1 LDFKGWDKNPP
12 PSAVQPQPEYQ
23 QPEQDTNS
31 KPNSPAANDSLRV
44 ISTIKFPT
52 NPSTPTTE
60 VPQQP
65 KPAPAEDSKPS
76 TPKPEISQEPK
87 PKPAEDSKPQV
98 QKPSFAEIEQNA
110 ITLFSQKRYLEAT
123 PLFDQACAGGNGK
136 ACDNL
141 GSMYGNGKGVAHDDS
156 KAVTFY
162 SKACDA
168 GSAEGC
174 NDLGVMYES
183 GRGVG
188 FNRNDADCGR
198 FSNID
203 QCGFAKDYPQ
213 AITLYSKACNA
224 GIADGCWNLGRLYLN
239 GNGVAED
246 YSQALTLYTR
256 ACVAGSAD
264 GCSSIG
270 LVYQK
275 GYGVQKDKAKAREF
289 YRKGCSMGSQRGC
302 DQLQKI
308 K

>member
-1 LDFKGWDKNPP
+1 
-12 PSAVQPQPEYQ
+12 
-23 QPEQDTNS
+23 
-31 KPNSPAANDSLRV
+31 
-44 ISTIKFPT
+44 
-52 NPSTPTTE
+52 
-60 VPQQP
+60 
-65 KPAPAEDSKPS
+65 
-76 TPKPEISQEPK
+76 
-87 PKPAEDSKPQV
+87 
-98 QKPSFAEIEQNA
+98 
-110 ITLFSQKRYLEAT
+110 
-123 PLFDQACAGGNGK
+123 
-136 ACDNL
+136 
-141 GSMYGNGKGVAHDDS
+141 MYGNGKGVAHDDS

-224 GIADGCWNLGRLYLN
+224 GIADGCWNLGRMYLN

-275 GYGVQKDKAKAREF
+275 GYGVQKDKAKAHEF

-302 DQLQKI
+302 DQLQKM